1 MQAVSLSIPFMQTLM
16 KTDNRLSWAVTLIFF
31 GILFLTEHL
40 QLFPEPVHRFLFDF
54 RNYPFYA
61 GIIFLLTNKNH
72 TIGIILLIV
81 GILFRLSDI
90 IRLTQNVSEF
100 IWPALLIVA
109 GIVMLL
115 GTKNRK
121 R

>member
-1 MQAVSLSIPFMQTLM
+1 M
-16 KTDNRLSWAVTLIFF
+16 KNNNRLSWAITLIFF
-31 GILFLTEHL
+31 GILFLMEHL
-40 QLFPEPVHRFLFDF
+40 QLFPEPVRHFLFDF

-61 GIIFLLTNKNH
+61 GIIFLLTSKNY
-72 TIGIILLIV
+72 TIGIILLSI

-100 IWPALLIVA
+100 IWPALLIAA

>member
-1 MQAVSLSIPFMQTLM
+1 M
-16 KTDNRLSWAVTLIFF
+16 KKDNHLSWAIILIFF
-31 GILFLTEHL
+31 GILFLIEHL
-40 QLFPEPVHRFLFDF
+40 NLFPDSVNHFLFDF

-61 GIIFLLTNKNH
+61 GIIFLLTNKNI
-72 TIGIILLIV
+72 TIGIVLLII

-90 IRLTQNVSEF
+90 IRLTQNISEF
-100 IWPALLIVA
+100 IWPSLLIVA

-115 GTKNRK
+115 GIKKRK

>member
-1 MQAVSLSIPFMQTLM
+1 M
-16 KTDNRLSWAVTLIFF
+16 KQDNRLSWAIILIFF
-31 GILFLTEHL
+31 GLLFLGEHL
-40 QLFPEPVHRFLFDF
+40 NIFPAFVRNFLFDF

-72 TIGIILLIV
+72 AIGIILLII

-90 IRLTQNVSEF
+90 IRFTQNISEY
-100 IWPALLIVA
+100 IWPSLLIIA
-109 GIVMLL
+109 GVVLL
-115 GTKNRK
+115 IGAKHRK